1 MGLAA
6 LIGISFNAAST
17 QIVPFLALGLGVDSM
32 FLLIHTFAQQ
42 TNLDIPC
49 KVSSQIFWVVGWPE
63 SQRERDHQH

>member
-42 TNLDIPC
+42 TNLDIPY
-49 KVSSQIFWVVGWPE
+49 KVSRSYILGGLLARE
-63 SQRERDHQH
+63 SERDHQH